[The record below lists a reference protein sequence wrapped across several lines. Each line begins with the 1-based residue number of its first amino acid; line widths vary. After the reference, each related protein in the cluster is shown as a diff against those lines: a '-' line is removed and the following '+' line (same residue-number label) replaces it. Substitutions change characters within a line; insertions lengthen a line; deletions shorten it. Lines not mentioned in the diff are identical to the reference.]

1 MPEKGMCAVNGIL
14 NFSGNY
20 IPCCCNLFHSA
31 CFRENR
37 FDGSPVFSDENK
49 YLNGHAAELHLSL
62 PAASKRSTMRSQ
74 SVLSPGLDSIC
85 ICIPARFSP
94 SVLNA
99 RTMSEGPIHPDCCK
113 WPFRKRAQ
121 TIPSCSPGHEKSVK
135 SHGSE

>member
-1 MPEKGMCAVNGIL
+1 MCAVNGIL

-20 IPCCCNLFHSA
+20 IPCCCNLLHSA

-85 ICIPARFSP
+85 ICDPGKVFTVSSERSNH
-94 SVLNA
+94 VR
-99 RTMSEGPIHPDCCK
+99 RTNSSGLLQMAFP
-113 WPFRKRAQ
+113 
-121 TIPSCSPGHEKSVK
+121 EKSTDN
-135 SHGSE
+135 SILLPGA